1 MLDDAQELP
10 EATLLLLS
18 KVVEQGFF
26 VTYDQAQ
33 KYTKDTQLNVD
44 TLESFFTN
52 QQIFDVPKSLP
63 TPPTLRRLN
72 VKRF

>member
-26 VTYDQAQ
+26 VTYDPAQ

-44 TLESFFTN
+44 TLKSFFTN
-52 QQIFDVPKSLP
+52 QQIFDAPKSLSA
-63 TPPTLRRLN
+63 PPTLRRLN